1 MQMKNSERGVCSPL
15 LAGVVT
21 YGKLLGPNSIDKL
34 FQRKKVGTHEPPLCS
49 ANFQLFVMHHFLL
62 FFQLPHTL
70 LKMQNYILRVKQIH
84 NSYFD

>member
-1 MQMKNSERGVCSPL
+1 MEKSIQKWSV
-15 LAGVVT
+15 
-21 YGKLLGPNSIDKL
+21 YGFLISFASSVLFVDKL

-84 NSYFD
+84 NPYFD